1 MVILLISLL
10 HFHLLLHT
18 KIVKTLGMPSCFL
31 IKWTH
36 KEIPDCKTT
45 SLPILSLI
53 VQQTQSIDL
62 NGQTAWKSILGP
74 KQEFLFILS
83 TMVRNLITSY
93 AAACSLNW
101 LNILSIAVIH
111 LLHQSMSRFY
121 FGRCAKF
128 ANWWIYEIQDKCRE

>member
-1 MVILLISLL
+1 MAILLISLL

-53 VQQTQSIDL
+53 LPNSIYWFKWSSNLKKDFAL
-62 NGQTAWKSILGP
+62 KYKSF
-74 KQEFLFILS
+74 FLFCQL
-83 TMVRNLITSY
+83 
-93 AAACSLNW
+93 W
-101 LNILSIAVIH
+101 LETWS
-111 LLHQSMSRFY
+111 LLHCGMPFVLVVHI
-121 FGRCAKF
+121 
-128 ANWWIYEIQDKCRE
+128 IYYYYSPTSSISVQILFWAVCKICKLMNLRDTR